1 MTRRITTLSLFV
13 SLLVAAN
20 AFAALEGAWTAR
32 PHETKSD
39 EMQFSMSWRSHHMTS
54 TTMRVA
60 EFSGLTQAQI
70 RVTTNTPVTFQL
82 RRDAGIATFDGS
94 FRNGLGAGQFTF
106 APNANYLES
115 MRNLGVSLE
124 ASRKGKRERDEAE
137 TLMSYAIHD
146 VSLAYVRSM
155 QAAGYR
161 VSLDDYLKMRIFDV
175 TPEYIREMRELGFRD
190 MDDDEL
196 VGTRIHRVTPAYV
209 REMRAAG
216 WNLSLED
223 LQSTRIHGATPQ
235 FAAEMKKLGYGDLD
249 IQELVGFRIHRVTPE
264 FVTELRELGYTNVD
278 ASDLVAMRIHRV
290 TPEFIRQVRD
300 AGYRNVP
307 VEKLVSMR
315 IAGIDAEYLKKMRK

>member
-13 SLLVAAN
+13 CLLVAAN

-32 PHETKSD
+32 PIEDKTD
-39 EMQFSMSWRSHHMTS
+39 EVQFSMSWRSHHMTS
-54 TTMRVA
+54 TSMRITA
-60 EFSGLTQAQI
+60 FSGLTQAQM
-70 RVTTNTPVTFQL
+70 RVTTSTPVSFQL
-82 RRDAGIATFDGS
+82 RRDAGTATFDGS
-94 FRNGLGAGQFTF
+94 FRNGLGAGQFAF
-106 APNANYLES
+106 APNPNYLQS
-115 MRNLGVSLE
+115 MRDLGVSLE
-124 ASRKGKRERDEAE
+124 ERRTGKREREEAE
-137 TLMSYAIHD
+137 TLLSYAIHD

-161 VSLDDYLKMRIFDV
+161 VSLDDYLTMRIFDI

-190 MDDDEL
+190 MDSDEL
-196 VGTRIHRVTPAYV
+196 VGSRIHRVTPAYV

-216 WNLSLED
+216 WNLSLEE
-223 LQSTRIHGATPQ
+223 LQNTRIHGATPQ

-249 IQELVGFRIHRVTPE
+249 IEELVAFRIHRVTPE
-264 FVTELRELGYTNVD
+264 FVRELRELGYTNVD
-278 ASDLVAMRIHRV
+278 ADDLVSMRIHRV

-315 IAGIDAEYLKKMRK
+315 IAGIDAAYLKKMKN